1 MTKDWIEVIMEDQS
15 KLYIETTGSMPTGG
29 EDSLM
34 VPAASE
40 GSIIKKTEELLEKSF
55 AQIKRFSDGIA
66 TSIKNSDISPREFEL
81 EFGVKFAAD
90 AGIVISSISSEANVT
105 IRMKWTTDGE
115 C

>member
-55 AQIKRFSDGIA
+55 AQIKRFFYLTSSLQHPDG
-66 TSIKNSDISPREFEL
+66 
-81 EFGVKFAAD
+81 FGAAL
-90 AGIVISSISSEANVT
+90 V
-105 IRMKWTTDGE
+105 
-115 C
+115 